1 MSVVI
6 RRYIPWLIV
15 VVLTFYMAL
24 DTLVLQP
31 TINSYADTLRAAQTI
46 VGTFA
51 VLISV
56 TLLTRIHARRIMRD
70 PKKIESWV
78 LLICLWVPLIWG
90 LVMYAFY
97 GKRPTVEYALQNIVF
112 NGIVSPGDSTIY
124 AILAFFI
131 ASAAYRAFRARS
143 AEAAILLIAGI
154 ICMLG
159 NAPIGE
165 LIWPGF
171 VPLKDWINQVWVKAE
186 SRVITISGLLAT
198 LALYVRI
205 ILGYERGWMGRGE

>member
-143 AEAAILLIAGI
+143 TEAAILLIAGI

>member
-143 AEAAILLIAGI
+143 LEAAILLIAGM

>member
-46 VGTFA
+46 IGTFA

-143 AEAAILLIAGI
+143 LEAAILLIAGM

>member
-6 RRYIPWLIV
+6 RKYIPWLIV

-46 VGTFA
+46 IGTFA

-97 GKRPTVEYALQNIVF
+97 GVRPTVEYALQNIVF

-143 AEAAILLIAGI
+143 TEAAILLIAGI

>member
-6 RRYIPWLIV
+6 RRYIPWLLVI
-15 VVLTFYMAL
+15 VLTFFMAV
-24 DTLVLQP
+24 DTLVLEK
-31 TINSYADTLRAAQTI
+31 TINAYAEAIRAAQVI
-46 VGTFA
+46 IGTFA

-56 TLLTRIHARRIMRD
+56 VLFTRIHGRRVIRD
-70 PKKIESWV
+70 PKRIESWV

-143 AEAAILLIAGI
+143 LEAAILLIAGM

-171 VPLKDWINQVWVKAE
+171 VPLRDWINQVWVKAE
-186 SRVITISGLLAT
+186 SRVIIISGLLAT

-205 ILGYERGWMGRGE
+205 LLGYERGWMGRAD

>member
-6 RRYIPWLIV
+6 RRYIPWFIV

-46 VGTFA
+46 IGTFA

-90 LVMYAFY
+90 LARYAFY
-97 GKRPTVEYALQNIVF
+97 GVKPTVEYAIQNIAY

-124 AILAFFI
+124 AILVFFI

-186 SRVITISGLLAT
+186 GRVIIISGLLAT